1 MQQKLNNIQKAHKLT
16 EQLND
21 DLAALNANE
30 PHFSQGNGSKD
41 IANSISTIDIV
52 SNEQT
57 AVNGEFH
64 DNSAKIGGWQEP
76 IPLKATATAPTFPIH
91 CLPEVL
97 RNFAL
102 AVAEHTQTPIDMAAV
117 ASLGTISACVQGK
130 YRTQAKIG
138 HTEPLN
144 LYLIEIA
151 KPGERKSAIC
161 SHFEEPLKA
170 YERRHNEAFAVDI
183 AHSTNVKQVL
193 EKELD
198 ALKNEIAKGKKSY
211 SDMETKQAEIIQH
224 EEVKPLRLLCGDV
237 TPEALTSL
245 LADNNGK
252 MALFSAEGGI
262 FDTLRGLYS
271 QFANIDIFLFGHSGD
286 TMFVDR
292 KGRPR
297 ETLEKPCLTVLLFI
311 QPKVLTEVLGN
322 DVFKGRG
329 LTARFLYT
337 YPVST
342 VGKRRYK
349 TEPIPPA
356 VEQSYHKLCDDLL
369 SITQKELRLLTL
381 SQEADVLS
389 EQFFNFLEPRLGKD
403 GDLEH
408 MADWAGKHHGAVLR
422 IAGLLHV
429 VEGVS
434 KNGKDFADIPFESTL
449 SITGE
454 TMANAIEIG
463 NYFLAHAQVCYG
475 IAGSEI
481 ENDAAYILGRLKK
494 QKPAQFTT
502 GEMLRL
508 CTKFKT
514 VDELTAP
521 LNLLIEHNY
530 INEFK
535 PEYKGTGRQPGIV
548 YIVNPLFY
556 TESEKI

>member
-1 MQQKLNNIQKAHKLT
+1 LHQKLSDTQKALKLT
-16 EQLND
+16 HQLNS
-21 DLAALNANE
+21 DLKALEGHEKENE
-30 PHFSQGNGSKD
+30 PSLWKENDSQSKTHNTTD
-41 IANSISTIDIV
+41 EIVTNSTV
-52 SNEQT
+52 
-57 AVNGEFH
+57 AVNE
-64 DNSAKIGGWQEP
+64 NSNGQSAEIGVWSEP
-76 IPLKATATAPTFPIH
+76 IPLKSPTEAPPFPVH

-97 RNFAL
+97 RNFVL
-102 AVAEHTQTPIDMAAV
+102 AVAEHTQTPIDMPAV

-130 YRTQAKIG
+130 YRTQAKVG

-183 AHSTNVKQVL
+183 AHSTNIRQVL

-198 ALKNEIAKGKKSY
+198 AIKNDVAKGKKTY
-211 SDMETKQAEIIQH
+211 ADMEDKQAEISRH
-224 EEVKPLRLLCGDV
+224 EEIKPLRLLCGDV

-349 TEPIPPA
+349 TEPIPQA
-356 VEQSYHKLCDDLL
+356 VEQAYHKLCDDLL
-369 SITQKELRLLTL
+369 SIPQKEIRMLTL
-381 SQEADVLS
+381 SQEADTLS
-389 EQFFNFLEPRLGKD
+389 ENFFNALEPRLGKD

-429 VEGVS
+429 VESVS
-434 KNGKDFADIPFESTL
+434 KNGKDFANIPFDSTL

-454 TMANAIEIG
+454 TMSNAIEIG

-475 IAGSEI
+475 MNGSEI
-481 ENDAAYILGRLKK
+481 EKEAAYILDRLKK
-494 QKPAQFTT
+494 HKPEQFTT
-502 GEMLRL
+502 GDLLKL
-508 CTKFKT
+508 CAKFKT
-514 VDELTAP
+514 VDEVTTP
-521 LNLLIEHNY
+521 LNVLLENKY
-530 INEFK
+530 VREVK
-535 PEYKGTGRQPGIV
+535 PEYKGTGRQPGTI
-548 YIVNPLFY
+548 YKVNPMLY
-556 TESEKI
+556 AN

>member
-1 MQQKLNNIQKAHKLT
+1 MHQKLSSTQKAEMLT
-16 EQLND
+16 DQLTN
-21 DLAALNANE
+21 DLAALDGHGTWEA
-30 PHFSQGNGSKD
+30 P
-41 IANSISTIDIV
+41 IS
-52 SNEQT
+52 
-57 AVNGEFH
+57 
-64 DNSAKIGGWQEP
+64 
-76 IPLKATATAPTFPIH
+76 LKPAIIAPTFPVH

-97 RNFAL
+97 RDFAL
-102 AVAEHTQTPIDMAAV
+102 AVAEHTQTPIDMPAV

-183 AHSTNVKQVL
+183 AHSINIKQVL

-198 ALKNEIAKGKKSY
+198 AIKNDVAKGKKSY
-211 SDMETKQAEIIQH
+211 ADMEEKQAEISKH
-224 EEVKPLRLLCGDV
+224 EEIKPLRLLCGDV

-349 TEPIPPA
+349 TEPIPQA
-356 VEQSYHKLCDDLL
+356 VEQNYHKLCDDLL
-369 SITQKELRLLTL
+369 SINQQETRLLTL
-381 SQEADVLS
+381 SKEADVLS
-389 EQFFNFLEPRLGKD
+389 ENFFNELEPRLGKD

-429 VEGVS
+429 AEGVS
-434 KNGKDFADIPFESTL
+434 KNGKDFAHIPFDSAL
-449 SITGE
+449 AISNE
-454 TMANAIEIG
+454 TMSNAIEIG

-475 IAGSEI
+475 LSGSEA
-481 ENDAAYILGRLKK
+481 EKEAAYILDRLKK
-494 QKPAQFTT
+494 HKPTQFTT
-502 GEMLRL
+502 GELLKL
-508 CTKFKT
+508 CKKIKT
-514 VDELTAP
+514 VEELSLP
-521 LNLLIEHNY
+521 LSVLAENHIIKEVAHQY
-530 INEFK
+530 T
-535 PEYKGTGRQPGIV
+535 GTGRPKGSM
-548 YIVNPLFY
+548 YLVNPQIFY
-556 TESEKI
+556 K